1 MRHDN
6 ITMAQLAALAAITFT
21 ACAGGDVDY
30 DASGV
35 FEATEV
41 TVSAQAQGELLT
53 FNIDEGQSIAQGA
66 TLGVVDTM
74 LLHLQKAQLQATLS
88 ATDSKQLS
96 LERQIAPTRQQIEN
110 LKQERERFA
119 SLLAEKA
126 ATQKQVDDIDYQIGV
141 CERQLAALTE
151 QVGSA
156 NSSISGQKKGVIA
169 QIRQVD
175 EKIAQSVIASPI
187 SGVVLTKY
195 MERGEYAIPGKAL
208 FKVADVENIKL
219 RAYISASQLTQ
230 LKLGQKVTVYADY
243 ADDGRRAY
251 EGTLCWIS
259 DKAEFTPKTI
269 QVRDERANLVYA
281 VKIAVKND
289 GLIKIGMY
297 GDVKF

>member
-1 MRHDN
+1 MTRN
-6 ITMAQLAALAAITFT
+6 TFLTTIATLALT
-21 ACAGGDVDY
+21 ACTGADVDY

-41 TVSAQAQGELLT
+41 TVSAQAQGELT
-53 FNIDEGQSIAQGA
+53 EFTIAEGQTLTQGQ
-66 TLGVVDTM
+66 TVGLIDTM
-74 LLHLQKAQLQATLS
+74 LLSLQKAQLQATLS
-88 ATDSKQLS
+88 ATDSKQLD
-96 LERQIAPTRQQIEN
+96 LERQIAPTRQQLSN
-110 LKQERERFA
+110 LRQERDRFA
-119 SLLAEKA
+119 TLLAEKA

-156 NSSISGQKKGVIA
+156 NKSLSGQKKGVIA

-175 EKIAQSVIASPI
+175 QKIAQSIVASPI
-187 SGVVLTKY
+187 SGTVLTKY
-195 MERGEYAIPGKAL
+195 MEQGEYAAPGKPL
-208 FKVADVENIKL
+208 FKMADVENIKL

-230 LKLGQKVTVYADY
+230 VKLGQEVTVYADY
-243 ADDGRRAY
+243 GTDGRKAY
-251 EGTLCWIS
+251 TGTLSWIC

-281 VKIAVKND
+281 VKVAVKND